1 MAKSAQPGALMRRQ
15 KVVNEITSTA
25 AQVFNWGVDDQ
36 RPMIRVGV
44 INSASVRA
52 LPSSLAE
59 APVIDVTTSPSDAA
73 GSLGRP
79 CANWTR
85 QCRPHGI

>member
-36 RPMIRVGV
+36 RPTIRIGV
-44 INSASVRA
+44 INMATLKPLPEPAIEVEVAALA
-52 LPSSLAE
+52 LPPAE
-59 APVIDVTTSPSDAA
+59 PPPSTAA
-73 GSLGRP
+73 
-79 CANWTR
+79 
-85 QCRPHGI
+85 